1 VRPAAAFTAIVP
13 ALIVLGLVLV
23 VCQPRISAWVARR
36 HEATGGMPYHGTRWV
51 WPGVLVTGVYGG
63 YFGAAQGVI
72 LISILAILVVDDL
85 QRLNGLK
92 NVLVAIVNGV
102 AAVVFMLV
110 APVSWPVVVLI
121 AIGSVIGGQLGAIF
135 GRRLRPNVLRAGIV
149 VVGMTVAIRLLL
161 A

>member
-1 VRPAAAFTAIVP
+1 
-13 ALIVLGLVLV
+13 
-23 VCQPRISAWVARR
+23 
-36 HEATGGMPYHGTRWV
+36 M
-51 WPGVLVTGVYGG
+51 
-63 YFGAAQGVI
+63 I

-92 NVLVAIVNGV
+92 NVLVAIVNERFV

-110 APVSWPVVVLI
+110 APVSWPVVALI

-149 VVGMTVAIRLLL
+149 VVGMTVAIKLFL